1 MVGNIISFILGANL
15 SLIFYALILVGKKG
29 DADIYTKEAK

>member
-1 MVGNIISFILGANL
+1 MLQFLFGLILGANL